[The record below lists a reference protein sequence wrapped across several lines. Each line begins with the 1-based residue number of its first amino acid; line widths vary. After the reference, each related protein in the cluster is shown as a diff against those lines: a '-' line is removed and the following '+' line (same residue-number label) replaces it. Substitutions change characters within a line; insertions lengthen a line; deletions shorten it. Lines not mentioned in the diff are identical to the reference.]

1 MLKEI
6 IELFELIFTLPV
18 AYFMDFCD
26 NMQRRA
32 DARISEEEKE
42 RRRIAEERRK
52 TEETERKKK
61 KEEELWDSMHVLN
74 DHLPYSYYQQKKR
87 W

>member
-42 RRRIAEERRK
+42 RRRIAEEKRK
-52 TEETERKKK
+52 AEEARKREEE
-61 KEEELWDSMHVLN
+61 KEELRQRMLIFEPHI
-74 DHLPYSYYQQKKR
+74 PYSHYQQKKR